1 MGENFCISKHIYLFL
16 PLFNRLSQQTMN
28 IFLHYATAYVIKQ
41 ITIVY
46 QCEFSVFH
54 NCCYFFVLV
63 FNSIDSQVFKSKD
76 SL

>member
-1 MGENFCISKHIYLFL
+1 MGENFCISKRIYLFL
-16 PLFNRLSQQTMN
+16 PLFNVKSTN
-28 IFLHYATAYVIKQ
+28 DEHFYATAYVIKQ

-54 NCCYFFVLV
+54 NCYYFFVLV
-63 FNSIDSQVFKSKD
+63 FNSTDSQVFKSKD

>member
-41 ITIVY
+41 ITIVSPGNY
-46 QCEFSVFH
+46 IDNEGWIVF
-54 NCCYFFVLV
+54 V
-63 FNSIDSQVFKSKD
+63 I
-76 SL
+76 

>member
-1 MGENFCISKHIYLFL
+1 
-16 PLFNRLSQQTMN
+16 MN

-63 FNSIDSQVFKSKD
+63 FNSIDLQVFISKD
-76 SL
+76 SPVVELSFREGRVHTISMRALYA

>member
-1 MGENFCISKHIYLFL
+1 MGENFCISKHIYLFV
-16 PLFNRLSQQTMN
+16 PLFNVKSTN
-28 IFLHYATAYVIKQ
+28 DEHFLHYATAYVIKQ
-41 ITIVY
+41 ITTVY
-46 QCEFSVFH
+46 HCEFSVFH